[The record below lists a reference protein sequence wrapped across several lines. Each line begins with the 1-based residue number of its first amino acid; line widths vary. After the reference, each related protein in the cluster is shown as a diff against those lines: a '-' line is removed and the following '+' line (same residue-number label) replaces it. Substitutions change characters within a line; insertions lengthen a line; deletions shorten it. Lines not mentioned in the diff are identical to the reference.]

1 MSTEEK
7 KVAGEI
13 SASKKKRE
21 ERKKKYKKE
30 KRLSLV
36 SKTIGIVI
44 AVIIIGAI
52 AYGTGKAV
60 YAATKS
66 VTPNSDYSLGLNE
79 DGTIKGVK
87 ALDYVTLANYKNLQV
102 PLSEV
107 EFTDEEVEEDIQNKL
122 DSNKELSEDTDAEVA
137 DGDTVSI
144 DYVGSIDGVE
154 FDGGNS
160 NGEGYDL
167 TIGSGA
173 FIPGFEDQLIGH
185 KAGETVTV
193 EVTFPE
199 DYQSAELA
207 GQDAEFV
214 VDIHGIYVLP
224 EFTDEFVQ
232 ENLIAYADTVEG
244 YKEYL
249 KTTNYEKR
257 LKDYVKKAVVEES
270 TVSKYPTRYLKQL
283 ERLQKYEDMESYEYM
298 NQMYM
303 SYYGQGYNSFYEYMG
318 QTEEEYD
325 AGLVEIAKDTEKE
338 ILVYQAIMESEG
350 MKLTEQDFR
359 DYLIAEEGSDDN
371 YESEVESRGL
381 GYCLQEIAK
390 ERIVQMVLDNCTVQ

>member
-7 KVAGEI
+7 NVAGGI

-21 ERKKKYKKE
+21 DRKKKYKKE
-30 KRLSLV
+30 K
-36 SKTIGIVI
+36 SKNLITKIVGIVV
-44 AVIIIGAI
+44 AVLIVAAI
-52 AYGTGKAV
+52 AYGAGKSV

-66 VTPNSDYSLGLNE
+66 VTPSSDYSLGLKD
-79 DGTIKGVK
+79 DGTVKGVR
-87 ALDYVTLANYKNLQV
+87 ALDYITLADYKNLQV

-107 EFTDEEVEEDIQNKL
+107 EFTDEEIEEDIQNKL
-122 DSNKELSEDTDAEVA
+122 DSNKELSEDADAVVA

-144 DYVGSIDGVE
+144 DYVGSVDGVE

-185 KAGETVTV
+185 KVGETVTV

-257 LKDYVKKAVVEES
+257 LKDYVKKAVVDES
-270 TVSKYPTRYLKQL
+270 SISKYPNKYLKQL

-318 QTEEEYD
+318 QSEEDYD
-325 AGLVEIAKDTEKE
+325 AGLTEIAQDTEKE

-390 ERIVQMVLDNCTVQ
+390 ERIVQMVLDNCSVQ